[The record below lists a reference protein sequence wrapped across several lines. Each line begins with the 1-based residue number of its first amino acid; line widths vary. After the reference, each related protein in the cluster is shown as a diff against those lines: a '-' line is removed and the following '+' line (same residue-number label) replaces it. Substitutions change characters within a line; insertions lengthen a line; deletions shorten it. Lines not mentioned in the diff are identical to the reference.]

1 MRLLDRYVLRE
12 ALPPFLFGLVLYAS
26 LAVVSVTI
34 PRLQWIVGTPVGELL
49 AWLALQLPQAL
60 VQTLPIALV
69 LAVLIALGRLASEHE
84 LLAMQVG
91 GVPLR
96 RVALTFVAI
105 GAVSAGAVLA
115 MNQWVLPVTNARVA
129 ETYWQLTT
137 GRSGLFRLAR
147 QNLPIDDFLLHFDAT
162 TAGGSGMRGVRIER
176 WDGDVLTLL
185 RAESAAFEGT
195 DLVLKG
201 YRIDRLDLGAL
212 DLPVADPELALA
224 NLVRLR
230 NVPPDPEQTLVVT
243 TSYTA
248 DDLIA
253 RFSGGGF
260 EDSRSLTDLRRD
272 ANNELVS
279 VDERRQ
285 AQVLL
290 QRKLAEPFTNLAL
303 LLVAVPLALS
313 YSRSRGVAFGVSLV
327 VTLVWYLFYTFGQL
341 FAQSGAIP
349 VWLGAWGGNALFV
362 VLGLLLF
369 LRRRG

>member
-1 MRLLDRYVLRE
+1 VKLVDRYVLRE
-12 ALPPFLFGLVLYAS
+12 ALPPFLFGLVLYSS
-26 LAVVSVTI
+26 LAVVSATI
-34 PRLQWIVGTPVGELL
+34 PRLQWIVGTPIAELFG
-49 AWLALQLPQAL
+49 WLALQLPQAL

-91 GVPLR
+91 GVPLT
-96 RVALTFVAI
+96 RVALTFVTLGAI
-105 GAVSAGAVLA
+105 SAAAVLA
-115 MNQWVLPVTNARVA
+115 MNQWVLPETNARTA
-129 ETYWQLTT
+129 EVYWRLTT

-147 QNLPIDDFLLHFDAT
+147 QNLPIDDFLLHFEST
-162 TAGGSGMRGVRIER
+162 GAGGDSLRGVRIER
-176 WDGDVLTLL
+176 WEGDVLTLL
-185 RAESAAFEGT
+185 RADTARFDGS
-195 DLVLKG
+195 DLVLTG

-212 DLPVADPELALA
+212 DQPVSDPALALA

-230 NVPPDPEQTLVVT
+230 NVATDPQQTLVVT
-243 TSYTA
+243 TTYTA

-260 EDSRSLTDLRRD
+260 EDSRSLTELRRD
-272 ANNELVS
+272 AENALVS
-279 VDERRQ
+279 ADERRQ

-341 FAQSGAIP
+341 FAQTGALP
-349 VWLGAWGGNALFV
+349 VWLGAWGGNVVFV
-362 VLGLLLF
+362 VLGAVLLA
-369 LRRRG
+369 RRRA

>member
-1 MRLLDRYVLRE
+1 MKLVDRYVLRE

-34 PRLQWIVGTPVGELL
+34 PRLQWIVGTPVAELL
-49 AWLALQLPQAL
+49 AWLVLQLPQAL

-69 LAVLIALGRLASEHE
+69 LAVLIALGRLATEHE

-96 RVALTFVAI
+96 RVAFTFVAL

-115 MNQWVLPVTNARVA
+115 MNQWVLPVTNARTA
-129 ETYWQLTT
+129 ETYWRLTT

-162 TAGGSGMRGVRIER
+162 TNGGNGMLGVRIER
-176 WDGDVLTLL
+176 WEGDVLTLL
-185 RAESAAFEGT
+185 RAESAVFQGT
-195 DLVLKG
+195 DLVLSG

-212 DLPVADPELALA
+212 DVAVSDPALALA

-260 EDSRSLTDLRRD
+260 EDSRSLSELRRD
-272 ANNELVS
+272 AENDLISVS
-279 VDERRQ
+279 ERRQ
-285 AQVLL
+285 AEVLY
-290 QRKLAEPFTNLAL
+290 QRKLAEPFTNLVL

-327 VTLVWYLFYTFGQL
+327 VTLIWYLFYTFGQL
-341 FAQSGAIP
+341 FAQTGAIP
-349 VWLGAWGGNALFV
+349 VWLGAWGGNLVFV
-362 VLGLLLF
+362 VLGLLL
-369 LRRRG
+369 LARRLA